1 MKTTIDFNGLRIEHN
16 GGESVLLIS
25 EAPTKIAISDLI
37 IKSYSWAWMSPVSS
51 PSFFTRS
58 RTSVLKRNDMGFV
71 LLVVLG
77 MEHSLSHKNTHSNT
91 KIHKD

>member
-37 IKSYSWAWMSPVSS
+37 DELISLRCENEEGSKSDRPLRQSLCTPPAESNRIV
-51 PSFFTRS
+51 
-58 RTSVLKRNDMGFV
+58 G
-71 LLVVLG
+71 LG
-77 MEHSLSHKNTHSNT
+77 
-91 KIHKD
+91 